1 MPTYPSDY
9 AQPYEPYLQPNS
21 RPNAHLMTRIIDPTL
36 TENDPA
42 LRPRN
47 FSEYVGQSKIIDNL
61 RVYIRAAI
69 ARGDALDHILLSG
82 PPGLGKTSLAYIVAE
97 ELGVDI
103 RTASGPTIDRG
114 GDLAAIL
121 NNLNEREVLFID
133 EIHRLNRAVEEVLYP
148 AMEDF
153 EIDVVLGQGPGAQS
167 VKLPLPPFTLIG
179 ATTRSGLL
187 TPPLRARFG
196 ILGTFDF
203 YGAKEL
209 EDIIK
214 RSAKR
219 MNIVITET
227 GARELSSRCRGTP
240 RIANRLLRRVRDFAE
255 VEGDGTIGVEI
266 ARVALERLEV
276 DDLGLDKMDRR
287 ILETIAIKFSRRP
300 VGLDTL
306 AAAIGESKDTI
317 EETYEP
323 FLIQQG
329 LSCEHHGAESSHPAD
344 SNTWGLTS
352 PMTSNRACYDVDSPR
367 TLGLWPTTSPD
378 SAHSSGSAPCD
389 R

>member
-1 MPTYPSDY
+1 
-9 AQPYEPYLQPNS
+9 
-21 RPNAHLMTRIIDPTL
+21 MTRFVDPNLPDT
-36 TENDPA
+36 DPA

-47 FSEYVGQSKIIDNL
+47 FTEYVGQRQIVDNL
-61 RVYIRAAI
+61 RIYIRAALQ
-69 ARGDALDHILLSG
+69 RGEALDHILLSG
-82 PPGLGKTSLAYIVAE
+82 PPGLGKTSLAYIIAE

-148 AMEDF
+148 AMEDY

-179 ATTRSGLL
+179 ATTRTGLL
-187 TPPLRARFG
+187 TAPLRGRFG
-196 ILGTFDF
+196 IHCTMDF
-203 YGAKEL
+203 YRPSEL
-209 EDIIK
+209 EEIIK

-219 MNIVITET
+219 MNIVITDD
-227 GARELSSRCRGTP
+227 GAQELANRSRGTP

-255 VEGDGTIGVEI
+255 VEGDGTIDLSI
-266 ARVALERLEV
+266 ASVALKRLEV
-276 DDLGLDKMDRR
+276 DDVGLDKMDRR
-287 ILETIAIKFSRRP
+287 ILETIALKFSRGP

-306 AAAIGESKDTI
+306 AAAIGESRDTI

-329 LSCEHHGAESSHPAD
+329 LLMRTPRGRVLTPR
-344 SNTWGLTS
+344 GLQHVGVPLS
-352 PMTSNRACYDVDSPR
+352 EDEQRH
-367 TLGLWPTTSPD
+367 LL
-378 SAHSSGSAPCD
+378 
-389 R
+389 

>member
-9 AQPYEPYLQPNS
+9 ARPYEPYLQPNS

-329 LSCEHHGAESSHPAD
+329 LLMRTPRGRVITPRGLEHVGINVSDDEQQS
-344 SNTWGLTS
+344 L
-352 PMTSNRACYDVDSPR
+352 
-367 TLGLWPTTSPD
+367 L
-378 SAHSSGSAPCD
+378 
-389 R
+389 